1 MKDSPDAAE
10 ILAVRTLGSATNV
23 RPNEQ
28 HDTHGGA
35 YRLLFSSREKFTM
48 TLTLATPRHRADLT
62 ARTRAEFLDMPGL
75 RLTLAQ
81 ASRLCDASP
90 EECQYVLDELIK
102 EGLLCRAGNL
112 YLRADLGR
120 RSA

>member
-1 MKDSPDAAE
+1 
-10 ILAVRTLGSATNV
+10 
-23 RPNEQ
+23 
-28 HDTHGGA
+28 
-35 YRLLFSSREKFTM
+35 M

-81 ASRLCDASP
+81 ASRLCGASP
-90 EECQYVLDELIK
+90 EECQCVLDKLIE

-112 YLRADLGR
+112 YQRADLGR
-120 RSA
+120 RCA